1 MRVLILGA
9 KGMLGT
15 DLAKTFADF
24 ELKLWDKEEIDI
36 CNKKQVFQKISG
48 NNPEVIINAAA
59 YTAVDDCEK
68 NKNIA
73 FKVNGTAVG
82 FIAEIAQKIKAILV
96 HFSTDYVFLGNKK
109 AGYKEAEIPKNP
121 KNIYGQ
127 SKLLGEK
134 LLREKCKKYYLIR
147 TSWLFG
153 LAGKNFVETML
164 QLAEKTMPAGR
175 QEKQLKVVSDQHG
188 KPTFTKD
195 LAKSTQKLI
204 LEKMS
209 FGVYH
214 IINQEPTSW
223 YEFAK
228 KIFELSKINVLV
240 EPITSDQFP
249 RPAKRPKW
257 SILNNTKFPKLRS
270 HKAAL
275 KEYLKLRE
283 E

>member
-1 MRVLILGA
+1 
-9 KGMLGT
+9 
-15 DLAKTFADF
+15 
-24 ELKLWDKEEIDI
+24 
-36 CNKKQVFQKISG
+36 
-48 NNPEVIINAAA
+48 
-59 YTAVDDCEK
+59 
-68 NKNIA
+68 
-73 FKVNGTAVG
+73 
-82 FIAEIAQKIKAILV
+82 
-96 HFSTDYVFLGNKK
+96 
-109 AGYKEAEIPKNP
+109 
-121 KNIYGQ
+121 
-127 SKLLGEK
+127 
-134 LLREKCKKYYLIR
+134 
-147 TSWLFG
+147 
-153 LAGKNFVETML
+153 ML